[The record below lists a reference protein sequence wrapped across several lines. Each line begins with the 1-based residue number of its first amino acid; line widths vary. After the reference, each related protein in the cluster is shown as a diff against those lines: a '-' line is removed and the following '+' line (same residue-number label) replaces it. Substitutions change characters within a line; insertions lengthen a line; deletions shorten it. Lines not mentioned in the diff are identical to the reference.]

1 VGFLDSFERSVERA
15 VGGAF
20 AKTFRSGVHPLEMVA
35 AVKREMDSRA
45 VIVSRTRI
53 LVPQHYSVS
62 LSPEDFRRMSGLGG
76 ELISELTEDVTGHLD
91 QQGYQA
97 PGTIT
102 ISLHE
107 DSSLSEGMVAVAAR
121 VPQDGIVWI
130 LVLEYDGRRYP
141 IVRRHTLIGRGS
153 DADISIRA
161 KGVSRRHCEIVW
173 DGSRAEIV
181 DLGSTNGTSLDGVE
195 ITRAALPDQ
204 CHLDIGQARIV
215 VQVVPQTSDAYHQL
229 LDTPQTATEDAG

>member
-1 VGFLDSFERSVERA
+1 
-15 VGGAF
+15 
-20 AKTFRSGVHPLEMVA
+20 
-35 AVKREMDSRA
+35 
-45 VIVSRTRI
+45 
-53 LVPQHYSVS
+53 
-62 LSPEDFRRMSGLGG
+62 MSGLGG
-76 ELISELTEDVTGHLD
+76 ELISELTEDVIGHLD

-102 ISLHE
+102 ISLDE

-215 VQVVPQTSDAYHQL
+215 VQVVPQTSEAYHQL